1 MSSKILVADDSLTIQ
16 KVIGI
21 TLANSGYELTECTKE
36 EDLISKVKSNEYDL
50 VLLDFNL
57 SEQKSGYELSLEIK
71 KILPKAGLII
81 MLGTFDT
88 VDESKFSDYG
98 INDKIIKPFES
109 AKFIKK
115 CKDVLD
121 NVVEFEPP
129 VTLSKPIVVEEID
142 EERSL
147 DSWIVDAP
155 KKEEVDFSADTEF
168 NADDVDSQLN
178 LDPLKSEIM
187 GWGFAPSEDLEQ
199 KFNKEF
205 PPVIEE
211 LPTVEILERLQTSS
225 SFVENQNSFES
236 EVVSTDDDT
245 DPNFQVP
252 LDLNRDLLSSI
263 DEEVSAEAFWAV
275 DEIVPIKSEES
286 EQISETRLDEVT
298 ADLTDTV
305 AAFKK
310 HEAELS
316 LDLSSKSDV
325 PHSEEKLNID
335 MDLLVTKL
343 QAALL
348 PKIEQMVR
356 EYCKETATKV
366 SWEVIP
372 DLAENLIKK
381 EIKEISDSI
390 H

>member
-36 EDLISKVKSNEYDL
+36 EDLISKVKSNQYDL

-115 CKDVLD
+115 CKDVLE
-121 NVVEFEPP
+121 NVVEFEAPI
-129 VTLSKPIVVEEID
+129 TINKPEVIEEVD
-142 EERSL
+142 EERSI
-147 DSWIVDAP
+147 DAWIVDAP
-155 KKEEVDFSADTEF
+155 KKEELETLNISEF
-168 NADDVDSQLN
+168 NPDEVDSQLN

-187 GWGFAPSEDLEQ
+187 GWGFTPSEDIEQ
-199 KFNKEF
+199 KYNKEF
-205 PPVIEE
+205 PPIIEDV
-211 LPTVEILERLQTSS
+211 PAPEIIERLQSS
-225 SFVENQNSFES
+225 STFVENQNTFES
-236 EVVSTDDDT
+236 DTVKADDDDT

-252 LDLNRDLLSSI
+252 IDLNRDLLSSI

-298 ADLTDTV
+298 ADLTETV

-310 HEAELS
+310 HEAEL
-316 LDLSSKSDV
+316 DLVSSTTTSTNV
-325 PHSEEKLNID
+325 IENVNID
-335 MDLLVTKL
+335 MDLLVSKL
-343 QAALL
+343 QSALL
-348 PKIEQMVR
+348 PKI
-356 EYCKETATKV
+356 
-366 SWEVIP
+366 
-372 DLAENLIKK
+372 
-381 EIKEISDSI
+381 
-390 H
+390 

>member
-316 LDLSSKSDV
+316 LDLTSKSDV